1 MNMVLTQSTNAECLQ
16 REIWMNAL
24 GGATMDLQWLYGK
37 KVLSWLM
44 LISGDSWM
52 YPYQRTPMG
61 NPYYYKPYISHAN
74 GMAEAYPV
82 KDLQDGQ
89 KILWAWLWL
98 QKSGDEKINALS
110 GYLCRFDTWKIWYPI
125 PLPMYPY
132 GKPLGVFMGS
142 YPQESLSTMGTLL
155 GVHPIVPWLLG
166 INKWLWHLKII
177 NIISSSSS
185 SSSTSSTTTT
195 S

>member
-1 MNMVLTQSTNAECLQ
+1 MVDEYGPNPKHKRWMLTKRDLDECTWWSNNGFAM
-16 REIWMNAL
+16 IVW
-24 GGATMDLQWLYGK
+24 K

-61 NPYYYKPYISHAN
+61 NPYYKPYISHAN

-166 INKWLWHLKII
+166 INKWLWH
-177 NIISSSSS
+177 
-185 SSSTSSTTTT
+185 
-195 S
+195 